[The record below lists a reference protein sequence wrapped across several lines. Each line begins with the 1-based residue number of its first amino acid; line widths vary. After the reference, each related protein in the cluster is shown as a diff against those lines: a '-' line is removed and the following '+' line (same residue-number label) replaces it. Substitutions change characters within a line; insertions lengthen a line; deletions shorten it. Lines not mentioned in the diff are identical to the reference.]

1 MKIKV
6 RLSDAGLRDAERQIQ
21 EYKATLNRKARAL
34 AFRLSWLGLEVAK
47 IRFEN
52 AEYAG
57 SNDVKCHI
65 NQKDKTCTIVAEGKS
80 VAFIEFGTG
89 VAHQGWGAAGTVG
102 PLPLPDN
109 IGEHGTCGKENGK
122 HKRWY
127 YYGDPGNAGTY
138 VDTVPGKGQLN
149 YTSGNDAAMAM
160 WGAVEEIASQVEA
173 TWREVWSS

>member
-21 EYKATLNRKARAL
+21 EHKTALNKKAQEFAKAL
-34 AFRLSWLGLEVAK
+34 ADKGLDVAK
-47 IRFEN
+47 VRFAN

-57 SNDVKCHI
+57 SNDVSCRVKQ
-65 NQKDKTCTIVAEGKS
+65 NGNTCTIIAEGKA
-80 VAFIEFGTG
+80 VAHIEFGTG
-89 VAHQGWGAAGTVG
+89 VTHQGWGAAGTVG

-109 IGEHGTCGKENGK
+109 IGEHGTYGKGNGK

-127 YYGDPGNAGTY
+127 YYGESGNAGTSVKE
-138 VDTVPGKGQLN
+138 VDGKGQLN

-160 WGAVEEIASQVEA
+160 WGAVEEMASQVEA
-173 TWREVWSS
+173 TWREVWNS

>member
-21 EYKATLNRKARAL
+21 EYKTTLNKKAQEFAKAL
-34 AFRLSWLGLEVAK
+34 ADKGLDVAK
-47 IRFEN
+47 IRFAN

-57 SNDVKCHI
+57 NNDVSCRVEQ
-65 NQKDKTCTIVAEGKS
+65 NGNTCTIIAEGKS

-89 VAHQGWGAAGTVG
+89 VMHSAYGGE
-102 PLPLPDN
+102 LPN
-109 IGEHGTCGKENGK
+109 GVGEHGTYGKENGK

-127 YYGDPGNAGTY
+127 YYGESGNAGTPVKE
-138 VDTVPGKGQLN
+138 VDGKGQLN

-160 WGAVEEIASQVEA
+160 WGAVEEMASQVEA
-173 TWREVWSS
+173 TWREVWNS

>member
-6 RLSDAGLRDAERQIQ
+6 SLSDAGLRDAERRIQ
-21 EYKATLNRKARAL
+21 VYKATLNKKARAL

-65 NQKDKTCTIVAEGKS
+65 NQKDKTCTIVAQGKS

-89 VAHQGWGAAGTVG
+89 AHHNGYGGELPPGVGAHGSYGQGKGAGR
-102 PLPLPDN
+102 
-109 IGEHGTCGKENGK
+109 
-122 HKRWY
+122 RWY
-127 YYGDPGNAGTY
+127 YYGDPGNAGTPVKQ
-138 VDTVPGKGQLN
+138 VDGKGQLN
-149 YTSGNDAAMAM
+149 YTDGNEPAMAM
-160 WGAVEEIASQVEA
+160 WGAVEEMASQVEA
-173 TWREVWSS
+173 TWREVWNS

>member
-21 EYKATLNRKARAL
+21 EYKATLNQKAQELAKAL
-34 AFRLSWLGLEVAK
+34 ADKGLDVAK
-47 IRFEN
+47 VRFAN
-52 AEYAG
+52 AQYAG
-57 SNDVKCHI
+57 NNDVSCRVEQ
-65 NQKDKTCTIVAEGKS
+65 NGNTCAIIADGKA

-89 VAHQGWGAAGTVG
+89 VMHSAYSGE
-102 PLPLPDN
+102 LPDGV
-109 IGEHGTCGKENGK
+109 GEHGTYGKENGK

-127 YYGDPGNAGTY
+127 YYGESGNAGTPVKE
-138 VDTVPGKGQLN
+138 VDGKGQLN

-160 WGAVEEIASQVEA
+160 WGAVEEMASQVEA

>member
-21 EYKATLNRKARAL
+21 EYKTTLNQKAQEFAKAL
-34 AFRLSWLGLEVAK
+34 AQKGIDVATV
-47 IRFEN
+47 RFAN
-52 AEYAG
+52 AQYAG
-57 SNDVKCHI
+57 DNDVTVERDPVQTP
-65 NQKDKTCTIVAEGKS
+65 NGFAIVAHGKA

-89 VAHQGWGAAGTVG
+89 VMHSAYGGE
-102 PLPLPDN
+102 LPDGV
-109 IGEHGTCGKENGK
+109 GEHGTYGKENGK

-149 YTSGNDAAMAM
+149 YTDGNDAAMAM
-160 WGAVEEIASQVEA
+160 WGAVEEMASQVEA
-173 TWREVWSS
+173 TWREVWNS

>member
-21 EYKATLNRKARAL
+21 EYKTTLNKKAQEFAKAL
-34 AFRLSWLGLEVAK
+34 AQKGIDVATV
-47 IRFEN
+47 RFAN
-52 AEYAG
+52 AQYAG
-57 SNDVKCHI
+57 DNDVTVEHDPVQTP
-65 NQKDKTCTIVAEGKS
+65 NGFAIVAHGKA

-89 VAHQGWGAAGTVG
+89 VMHPAYGGE
-102 PLPLPDN
+102 LPN
-109 IGEHGTCGKENGK
+109 GVGEHGTYGKENGK

-149 YTSGNDAAMAM
+149 YTSGNEPAMAM
-160 WGAVEEIASQVEA
+160 WGAVEEMASQVEA

>member
-52 AEYAG
+52 AKYAG

-65 NQKDKTCTIVAEGKS
+65 NQKDKTCTIVSEGKS

-89 VAHQGWGAAGTVG
+89 IHHNGYGGELPPGVGAHGSYGQGKGAGR
-102 PLPLPDN
+102 
-109 IGEHGTCGKENGK
+109 
-122 HKRWY
+122 RWY

-138 VDTVPGKGQLN
+138 VDTIPGKGQLN
-149 YTSGNDAAMAM
+149 YTDGNEPAMAM
-160 WGAVEEIASQVEA
+160 WGAVEEMASQVEA
-173 TWREVWSS
+173 TWREVWNS

>member
-21 EYKATLNRKARAL
+21 EYKTTLNKKAQEFAKAL
-34 AFRLSWLGLEVAK
+34 ADKGLDVAK
-47 IRFEN
+47 VRFAN

-57 SNDVKCHI
+57 SNDVSCRVEQNGAACSI
-65 NQKDKTCTIVAEGKS
+65 IAEGKS

-89 VAHQGWGAAGTVG
+89 VMHSAYGGE
-102 PLPLPDN
+102 LPDGV
-109 IGEHGTCGKENGK
+109 GEHGTYGKENGK

-127 YYGDPGNAGTY
+127 YYGESGNAGTPVKE
-138 VDTVPGKGQLN
+138 VDGKGQLN

-160 WGAVEEIASQVEA
+160 WGAVEEMASQVEA

>member
-21 EYKATLNRKARAL
+21 EYKATLNKKARAL

-89 VAHQGWGAAGTVG
+89 IHHNGYGGELPPGVGAHGSYGQGKGAGR
-102 PLPLPDN
+102 
-109 IGEHGTCGKENGK
+109 
-122 HKRWY
+122 RWY

-149 YTSGNDAAMAM
+149 YTDGNEPAMAM
-160 WGAVEEIASQVEA
+160 WGAVEEMASQVEA

>member
-6 RLSDAGLRDAERQIQ
+6 RLSDAGLRDAERQIR
-21 EYKATLNRKARAL
+21 EYETTLNKKAQEFAKAL
-34 AFRLSWLGLEVAK
+34 ADKGLDVAK
-47 IRFEN
+47 IRFAN

-57 SNDVKCHI
+57 NNDVSCRVEQ
-65 NQKDKTCTIVAEGKS
+65 NGNTCTIIAEGKA

-89 VAHQGWGAAGTVG
+89 VTHQGWGAAGTVG
-102 PLPLPDN
+102 PLLLPDN
-109 IGEHGTCGKENGK
+109 IGEHGTYGKENGK

-160 WGAVEEIASQVEA
+160 WGAVEEMASQVEA
-173 TWREVWSS
+173 TWREVWNS

>member
-21 EYKATLNRKARAL
+21 EYKTTLNKKARAL

-47 IRFEN
+47 VRFEN

-89 VAHQGWGAAGTVG
+89 AHHNGYGGDLPPGVGAHGSYGKGQGA
-102 PLPLPDN
+102 N
-109 IGEHGTCGKENGK
+109 R
-122 HKRWY
+122 RWY
-127 YYGDPGNAGTY
+127 YYGDPGNAGTPVKQ
-138 VDTVPGKGQLN
+138 VDGKGQLN
-149 YTSGNDAAMAM
+149 YTDGNEPVMAM
-160 WGAVEEIASQVEA
+160 WGAVEEMASQVEA
-173 TWREVWSS
+173 TWREVWNS

>member
-21 EYKATLNRKARAL
+21 EYKATLNKKAQELAMAL
-34 AFRLSWLGLEVAK
+34 AEKGIDVATV
-47 IRFEN
+47 RFAN
-52 AEYAG
+52 AQYAG
-57 SNDVKCHI
+57 DNDVTVEHDPVQTH
-65 NQKDKTCTIVAEGKS
+65 NGFAIVAHGKA

-89 VAHQGWGAAGTVG
+89 VMHSAYGGE
-102 PLPLPDN
+102 LPDGV
-109 IGEHGTCGKENGK
+109 GEHGTYGKENGK

-127 YYGDPGNAGTY
+127 YYGESGNAGTPVKE
-138 VDTVPGKGQLN
+138 VDGKGQLN

-160 WGAVEEIASQVEA
+160 WGAVEEMASQVEA

>member
-21 EYKATLNRKARAL
+21 EYKTTLNKKAQEFAKAL
-34 AFRLSWLGLEVAK
+34 ADKGLDVAK
-47 IRFEN
+47 IRFAN

-57 SNDVKCHI
+57 SNDVSCHVEQNGAACSI
-65 NQKDKTCTIVAEGKS
+65 IAEGKS

-89 VAHQGWGAAGTVG
+89 VMHSTYGGE
-102 PLPLPDN
+102 LPDGV
-109 IGEHGTCGKENGK
+109 GEHGTYGKGNGR

-127 YYGDPGNAGTY
+127 YYGESGNAGTPVKQ
-138 VDTVPGKGQLN
+138 VDGKGQLN

-160 WGAVEEIASQVEA
+160 WGAVEEMASQVEA
-173 TWREVWSS
+173 TWREVWNS

>member
-21 EYKATLNRKARAL
+21 EYKTTLNKKAQEL
-34 AFRLSWLGLEVAK
+34 AMVLAKKGIDVAAV
-47 IRFEN
+47 RFAN
-52 AEYAG
+52 AQYAG
-57 SNDVKCHI
+57 DNDVTVEHDPVQTS
-65 NQKDKTCTIVAEGKS
+65 NGFAIVAHGKA

-89 VAHQGWGAAGTVG
+89 VMHSAYGGE
-102 PLPLPDN
+102 LPDGV
-109 IGEHGTCGKENGK
+109 GEHGTYGKENGK

-127 YYGDPGNAGTY
+127 YYGESGNAGTPVKE
-138 VDTVPGKGQLN
+138 VDGKGQLN

-160 WGAVEEIASQVEA
+160 WGAVEEMASQVEA